1 MAYRY
6 LYNAGFLGVPTVF
19 FDFFSRSYPLNYL
32 VMFAAVGLS
41 ELIMLLVYSTS
52 LCQIKV
58 EETLEGI
65 DGFKLVH
72 TNNKT
77 KSLLGQCD
85 IKKTQQYLTSSRLFP
100 SEEKLTITK
109 AESSKFLSNFYKYP
123 VIEFQDDIT
132 KRA

>member
-1 MAYRY
+1 M
-6 LYNAGFLGVPTVF
+6 
-19 FDFFSRSYPLNYL
+19 NYL
-32 VMFAAVGLS
+32 VMFAAVGVS

-85 IKKTQQYLTSSRLFP
+85 IKKTQQYLS
-100 SEEKLTITK
+100 
-109 AESSKFLSNFYKYP
+109 
-123 VIEFQDDIT
+123 
-132 KRA
+132 

>member
-1 MAYRY
+1 M
-6 LYNAGFLGVPTVF
+6 GI
-19 FDFFSRSYPLNYL
+19 
-32 VMFAAVGLS
+32 S
-41 ELIMLLVYSTS
+41 EAIMLLVYSTS